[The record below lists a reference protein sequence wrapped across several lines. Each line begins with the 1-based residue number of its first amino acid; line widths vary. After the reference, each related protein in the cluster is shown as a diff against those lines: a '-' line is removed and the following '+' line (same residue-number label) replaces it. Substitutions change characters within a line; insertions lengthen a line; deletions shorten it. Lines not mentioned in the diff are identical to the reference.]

1 MLKLTKSLKI
11 EGNFYY
17 FGKLIN
23 EVDVFE
29 NTDKCTK
36 EIYVSFML
44 DNELKTGFLT
54 KENTL
59 FDTSIVLTCS
69 REIEIFLM
77 NKNFIIKN
85 YDHFIDVEYLN
96 EPYNDSTK
104 SIVTSTA
111 KSFTLNVTI
120 KEIKNLTEATTKLQL
135 INSQSNNKSQ
145 LVTQVSPIK
154 LKSAEIEFKNLSKNE
169 LNTFISNFFNDT
181 QDIIFWS
188 IILINNFAY
197 WFYFIF
203 KQKNTQKINTNDV
216 FTTNSYE
223 NQEMVILSDGSDYKT
238 IGFVEEAFRVI
249 SEKNGQNQLAEP
261 YKSEKN
267 SNLSKNVSEN
277 SEKPIK
283 KY

>member
-1 MLKLTKSLKI
+1 
-11 EGNFYY
+11 
-17 FGKLIN
+17 
-23 EVDVFE
+23 
-29 NTDKCTK
+29 
-36 EIYVSFML
+36 
-44 DNELKTGFLT
+44 
-54 KENTL
+54 
-59 FDTSIVLTCS
+59 
-69 REIEIFLM
+69 M

-283 KY
+283 KILKCNCGGDCTKMICSCQKNGVKCNESCHSGAHSNCCNFK